1 MNTVEYLKRIRSKI
15 NTPDLWTKGK
25 YADHRNDVTCYC
37 LLGALYSIVFN
48 ELPDE
53 NERKFRTL
61 IGNVIKVAYPDR
73 RRYKD
78 IMTDEIIV
86 NFNDHPDTTHDD
98 VMRVLDIA
106 IERAEHGP
114 L

>member
-1 MNTVEYLKRIRSKI
+1 MNTVENLKRIRSKI

-25 YADHRNDVTCYC
+25 YADQRNDVTCYC
-37 LLGALYSIVFN
+37 LLGALYSVCLN
-48 ELPDE
+48 ELSE
-53 NERKFRTL
+53 KNERKFRNL
-61 IGNVIKVAYPDR
+61 ISNVIKVAYPDR
-73 RRYKD
+73 RRHKD

-86 NFNDHPDTTHDD
+86 NFNDHLDTTHNDI
-98 VMRVLDIA
+98 MRVLDIA